1 MPHLG
6 DLFKTLG
13 KDYKDFFKESPKSH
27 KNFLADLSN
36 QCFKLKQKFTQISS
50 KNQQTLKLT
59 LVEKKKS
66 SLISDDKI
74 WRMITTIRK
83 AIMEK
88 ILVNLPS
95 LETMKLHLQESS
107 LGSNQNQIMEIMHK
121 KLCEEVMSK
130 SAEKDQAFLGYFLK
144 TQMFHMFVQ
153 NYY

>member
-1 MPHLG
+1 
-6 DLFKTLG
+6 
-13 KDYKDFFKESPKSH
+13 
-27 KNFLADLSN
+27 
-36 QCFKLKQKFTQISS
+36 
-50 KNQQTLKLT
+50 
-59 LVEKKKS
+59 
-66 SLISDDKI
+66 
-74 WRMITTIRK
+74 MITTIRK

-95 LETMKLHLQESS
+95 LETMKWHLQESS